1 MLKAVSLDTAFIIE
15 LFCNICYNSFNKLFM
30 GLFMVYDIA
39 VIGGGAAGLV
49 SAIYAAQKNRK
60 LNIVVL
66 ESLSRVGKKLIT
78 TGNGRCNITN
88 KNASKNDYH
97 SEDVD
102 ALDTV
107 FGKYFLNETMDFFS
121 NIGIEITFE
130 NDGRAYPYSYQ
141 ASSVVDALR
150 FACEENKVE
159 IKTDTKVSDFSLYNS
174 VYSLSTENEKIMAK
188 SIIIATGLFSGGNS
202 VGSDGSFYN
211 LLKKKGFKTV
221 KTTPSI
227 VQIKADTAVTKQLKG
242 IKTEA
247 LATLLNGGETV
258 RTEKGEVL
266 FTDYGLSGPP
276 ILQISREVSRKK
288 GEFTVLLDLMY
299 DFTEKQLTD
308 LLYKRRENLKNRNA
322 ENFLTGLLN
331 KRVGQ
336 TVVKLCGINLN
347 SEISSITDNEIIKI
361 AKKVKNFDFSV
372 VGTTGFNNSQV
383 TAGGIALCEFDKN
396 TLQSKRYKGMFA
408 AGEILDVDGDC
419 GGYNLQWAWSS
430 AMLAADSAVR
440 FLGGNK

>member
-1 MLKAVSLDTAFIIE
+1 
-15 LFCNICYNSFNKLFM
+15 
-30 GLFMVYDIA
+30 MVYDIA
-39 VIGGGAAGLV
+39 VIGGGAAGLTA
-49 SAIYAAQKNRK
+49 AICAAQKNRK
-60 LNIVVL
+60 LNIIVL

-88 KNASKNDYH
+88 RNVSITDYH
-97 SEDVD
+97 GEELEAVN
-102 ALDTV
+102 TV
-107 FGKYFLNETMDFFS
+107 FGKYFLKETVDFFS
-121 NIGIEITFE
+121 KIGIEIIFE
-130 NDGRAYPYSYQ
+130 DDGRAYPYSYQ
-141 ASSVVDALR
+141 ALSVVDALR
-150 FACEENKVE
+150 FACEEKEIE
-159 IKTDTKVSDFSLYNS
+159 IKTDTKVSDFLFDNS
-174 VYSLSTENEKIMAK
+174 VYSLFTENEKIMAK
-188 SIIIATGLFSGGNS
+188 SIIVATGLFSGGNS

-227 VQIKADTAVTKQLKG
+227 VQLKTDNAVTKQLKG
-242 IKTEA
+242 IKLEA
-247 LATLLNGGETV
+247 FATLSNGGEAV

-276 ILQISREVSRKK
+276 ILQLSREVSRKN
-288 GEFTVLLDLMY
+288 GAFTVLLDLMY

-308 LLYKRRENLKNRNA
+308 LLYRRRENLKQRNA

-336 TVVKLCGINLN
+336 TVVKLCGINLS

-361 AKKVKNFDFSV
+361 AKKIKNFDFSV

-430 AMLAADSAVR
+430 GMLAADSAVKYI
-440 FLGGNK
+440 GGNL

>member
-1 MLKAVSLDTAFIIE
+1 MI
-15 LFCNICYNSFNKLFM
+15 
-30 GLFMVYDIA
+30 YDIA
-39 VIGGGAAGLV
+39 VIGGGAAGLTA
-49 SAIYAAQKNRK
+49 AICAAQKNRK
-60 LNIVVL
+60 INIVVL

-88 KNASKNDYH
+88 KNTSIADYH
-97 SEDVD
+97 SEELD

-107 FGKYFLNETMDFFS
+107 FGKYFLKDTVDFFS

-150 FACEENKVE
+150 FACEENKIE
-159 IKTDTKVSDFSLYNS
+159 IKTDTKVIDFSFDNS

-188 SIIIATGLFSGGNS
+188 SIIVATGLFSGGNS

-227 VQIKADTAVTKQLKG
+227 VQIKTDTAVTKQLKG
-242 IKTEA
+242 IKLEA
-247 LATLLNGGETV
+247 AATLLNGVKAV

-276 ILQISREVSRKK
+276 ILQISREVSRNI
-288 GEFTVLLDLMY
+288 GEFTISLDLMY
-299 DFTEKQLTD
+299 NFTEEQITD
-308 LLYKRRENLKNRNA
+308 LLYRRRENLKQRSA

-336 TVVKLCGINLN
+336 TVVKLCGINLSN
-347 SEISSITDNEIIKI
+347 EISSISDTEIEKI
-361 AKKVKNFDFSV
+361 AKKIKNFEFSV

-383 TAGGIALCEFDKN
+383 TAGGIAISEFDKN

-440 FLGGNK
+440 FIGESL